1 MRPKLSVV
9 KDDLIS
15 AFIPV
20 THWAQCFKM
29 FEEMEVKFWINVC
42 LVAYIGER

>member
-1 MRPKLSVV
+1 MTSKQTNSMRPKLSVV

-20 THWAQCFKM
+20 IHWAQCFKM
-29 FEEMEVKFWINVC
+29 FEEMEVKF
-42 LVAYIGER
+42 